1 MTMGEGG
8 AVYTNNPL
16 LHKIIRSI
24 RDWGRE
30 CMCSSGQ
37 DNLCGHRFDG
47 QFGELPRGYDHKY
60 VYSHFGYN
68 LKATNMQE
76 AVGVNQIEKFPTF
89 VERRKHNFSRLHDNL
104 VKGGADKKLILPVPC
119 ENSDPSW
126 FGFMLTC
133 KNGTDRNKIVKYI
146 ENKKIQTRMLFAGNI
161 IKHPCFDS
169 IRNTNAYRVVGN
181 LENTDYIMN
190 NTFWVGVYPGMTDK
204 MIDTMSNTII
214 EALELK

>member
-1 MTMGEGG
+1 M
-8 AVYTNNPL
+8 A
-16 LHKIIRSI
+16 
-24 RDWGRE
+24 
-30 CMCSSGQ
+30 
-37 DNLCGHRFDG
+37 FDG
-47 QFGELPRGYDHKY
+47 IVTKCIVTEL
-60 VYSHFGYN
+60 SN
-68 LKATNMQE
+68 LIINCKVNKIYEPTKNDIVLNLYGNSKNFDLAICTNS
-76 AVGVNQIEKFPTF
+76 
-89 VERRKHNFSRLHDNL
+89 NFSRLLTNL
-104 VKGGADKKLILPVPC
+104 KNANVEEKLILPVPC

-126 FGFMLTC
+126 FGFMMTC